1 MKIIV
6 TGSSGLVGSAF
17 KKIQHEYDHDFIFF
31 SRKDCDLLKFDDS
44 IDKIAQQKPDCVI
57 HLAADV
63 GGLYKNIQNNVSI
76 FENNILIN
84 TNIVRICY
92 ILKLKFV
99 GCLSTCV
106 FPDNVDYPITEESLF
121 NGPPHNS
128 NYGYSYAKRMLEI
141 HCKAYREN
149 YNCDFRC
156 FIPTNMYGP
165 NDNFN
170 LEQAH
175 VIPSLVHRCFVAKK
189 NNQKFVVFGTGK
201 PLRQFMYAEDFAR
214 IILNEFNKDDKRS
227 KIICPKTENSIR
239 EVAQIISDNFNYKDK
254 IVFDSTKSD
263 GQFKKTAACDINYN
277 FTKIEDGIKE
287 TVDWFNK
294 NYLQARK

>member
-1 MKIIV
+1 MKILV

-17 KKIQHEYDHDFIFF
+17 KKIRNDYDYDFVFF
-31 SRKDCDLLKFDDS
+31 SRKNCDLLQFDDS
-44 IDKIAQQKPDCVI
+44 LEKIAQQKPDCVI

-76 FENNILIN
+76 FENNILMN

-92 ILKLKFV
+92 ILKLKFI

-106 FPDNVDYPITEESLF
+106 FPDDVDYPIMEGFLF
-121 NGPPHNS
+121 DGPPHHS
-128 NYGYSYAKRMLEI
+128 NYGYSYAKRMLEV
-141 HCKAYREN
+141 HCRSYRESHG
-149 YNCDFRC
+149 CDFRC

-175 VIPSLVHRCFVAKK
+175 VIPSLIHRCFVAKK

-214 IILNEFNKDDKRS
+214 IVLNEFDNDNKNPR
-227 KIICPKTENSIR
+227 IVCPKTENSIG
-239 EVAQIISDNFNYKDK
+239 EIAYLVANNFDYKDQII
-254 IVFDSTKSD
+254 FDSTKSD
-263 GQFKKTAACDINYN
+263 GQFKKTAFCDINYN
-277 FTKIEDGIKE
+277 FKKIEDGIKE

-294 NYLQARK
+294 NYLNARK